1 MVRYLL
7 ESVGIVIQI
16 HFYHVFFVCFF
27 FVFCFLVVFFSMHMN
42 LQIRLMLKSE
52 FREITVPEIF

>member
-27 FVFCFLVVFFSMHMN
+27 CFLFFGCFFFNAHESTD
-42 LQIRLMLKSE
+42 KADV
-52 FREITVPEIF
+52 EI